1 VAQILLVGR
10 DWRARALLRAQLIEE
25 GFDVEA
31 HEDVS
36 EALDSLHSTL
46 PLPVL
51 VLADVSANDDP
62 AGDVKQ
68 LSTWA
73 TRVPIWIIAG
83 RSFTSEKSLQSP
95 GIEKVLFR
103 PVDLGALVEQIKH
116 RLRQGAP

>member
-10 DWRARALLRAQLIEE
+10 DWQARALLRAQLIED

-31 HEDVS
+31 YEDVS
-36 EALDSLHSTL
+36 EALDSLYSTL

-62 AGDVKQ
+62 AEDVKQ

-73 TRVPIWIIAG
+73 TRVPIWIIAS

-116 RLRQGAP
+116 RLQ